1 MGTSTSDINSGCS
14 VWLNKLASE
23 FRMSTD
29 KISIW
34 ETQWQKGDISFHLPE
49 VNPKL
54 LDNMDELIGCE
65 KSGEKV
71 CRDILVPLC
80 GKSKDLVHLHG
91 LGHNVVGCEGV
102 EQACTEFFSEN
113 NIEFTRTP
121 LEGIDGSLFSSADG
135 RLRLFQCD
143 FLALTPEVVGTKID
157 AVWDIQSLVSI
168 NPRDRKQYVRTLRSL
183 LADDFRYL
191 LVTIEYEPFAHLG
204 RPHSISYNAVK
215 ELFGSFSNVKFIA
228 QLPAQAPWK
237 SEWKENVFAMVGGVE
252 DRVQY
257 WQARWATGQSQWN
270 SEKPHQYLLKYLDVL
285 TAGSSSCKF
294 FLPLCGKAGDLM
306 YLYNEGHTVTGVE
319 GVPFVVEQFFR
330 ENKLDYEK
338 ISMPEVKGWKFKTK
352 DGRLC
357 IYACDFFSLTPAM
370 VGEVDAVYDRGALEA
385 INVCDRQG
393 YVKLMHQI
401 VGNEFR
407 YVLNAYE
414 YDDSVFQGP
423 PRNLPR
429 DEVFNLFADFA
440 EVDIL
445 EEADKSDDG
454 ADKFNLEW
462 MVKVIY
468 TIKPSQQ

>member
-1 MGTSTSDINSGCS
+1 
-14 VWLNKLASE
+14 
-23 FRMSTD
+23 MSTD

-306 YLYNEGHTVTGVE
+306 YLYKEGHTVTGVE

-338 ISMPEVKGWKFKTK
+338 ISMPEIKGWKFKTK

-393 YVKLMHQI
+393 YVKLMQQI

-429 DEVFNLFADFA
+429 DEVFNLFESKIV
-440 EVDIL
+440 EVL
-445 EEADKSDDG
+445 EEADFSDYG
-454 ADKFNLEW
+454 QKNYNMTVPML
-462 MVKVIY
+462 KVIY
-468 TIKPSQQ
+468 SIRPSSL

>member
-1 MGTSTSDINSGCS
+1 
-14 VWLNKLASE
+14 LASE
-23 FRMSTD
+23 IRMSTD

-306 YLYNEGHTVTGVE
+306 YLYKEGHTVTGVE

-338 ISMPEVKGWKFKTK
+338 ISMPEIKGWKFKTK

-357 IYACDFFSLTPAM
+357 IYACDFFSLTPAL

-393 YVKLMHQI
+393 YVKLMQQI

-429 DEVFNLFADFA
+429 DEVFNLFESKIV
-440 EVDIL
+440 EVL
-445 EEADKSDDG
+445 EEADFSDYG
-454 ADKFNLEW
+454 QKNYNMTVPML
-462 MVKVIY
+462 KVIY
-468 TIKPSQQ
+468 SIRPSSL

>member
-1 MGTSTSDINSGCS
+1 LNIISSD
-14 VWLNKLASE
+14 LK
-23 FRMSTD
+23 MSTD
-29 KISIW
+29 KISVW
-34 ETQWQKGDISFHLPE
+34 ETQWQKGDVSFHLPE

-54 LDNMDELIGCE
+54 LGNMDELIGCE
-65 KSGEKV
+65 KTGEKV
-71 CRDILVPLC
+71 TRNILVPLC

-91 LGHNVVGCEGV
+91 LGHTVVGCEGV

-113 NIEFTRTP
+113 NIEVTRTP

-183 LADDFRYL
+183 LADEFRYL

-270 SEKPHQYLLKYLDVL
+270 SDKPHQYLIKYLDVL
-285 TAGSSSCKF
+285 TAGSSNCKF

-306 YLYNEGHTVTGVE
+306 HLYKEGHTVTGVE

-385 INVCDRQG
+385 INVCDRPG
-393 YVKLMHQI
+393 YVKLMQQI
-401 VGNEFR
+401 IGKEFR

-429 DEVFNLFADFA
+429 DEVFNLFESEIV
-440 EVDIL
+440 EVL
-445 EEADKSDDG
+445 EEADFTEYGREKYNFSG
-454 ADKFNLEW
+454 AMTKL
-462 MVKVIY
+462 IY
-468 TIKPSQQ
+468 DIRPAQ